1 MLLSTV
7 FVLRPTADVTLPMT
21 LGNAFYTAVLQLV
34 GEHDRDMAAQLHN
47 ADGPKPFTTS
57 PLQGPVTAA
66 DKQLRLQRG
75 HDYWLRV
82 TSLDAEISRLLLAI
96 EEQPPQAMRL
106 HDGQFIVAQVS
117 SQSQDHP
124 WACRTQYDALYA
136 AALRCD
142 VQTRPQ
148 VTMVF
153 ESPTAF
159 RSQGRTIV
167 FPLPRLVFGSLLSR
181 WNQYAPLPLDKE
193 LLEAMEM
200 GIDVDRYTLQTQM
213 QNFGRY
219 QLQVGFVGQ
228 CTFGVRKGVAR
239 EVVWGMRLLAA
250 FAFFAGVGYRTTMG
264 MGQVRLL
271 A

>member
-7 FVLRPTADVTLPMT
+7 FVLRPTADAALPMT

-34 GEHDRDMAAQLHN
+34 GEYDRDMVARLHD

-57 PLQGPVTAA
+57 PLQGPVTVA

-82 TSLDAEISRLLLAI
+82 TSLEAQLSRILLAI
-96 EEQPPQAMRL
+96 EEHPPQTMRL
-106 HDGQFIVAQVS
+106 HDGQFTVAQVS

-124 WACRTQYDALYA
+124 WACRAQYDALYA
-136 AALRCD
+136 AALRGD
-142 VQTRPQ
+142 VRSRPQ

-159 RSQGRTIV
+159 RSQGRTMV

-181 WNQYAPLPLDKE
+181 WNQYAPLPLDTD
-193 LLEAMEM
+193 LLEALDL

-219 QLQVGFVGQ
+219 QLQVGFVGR
-228 CTFGVRKGVAR
+228 CTFGARKGVPA
-239 EVVWGMRLLAA
+239 EVVWGVRLLAEY
-250 FAFFAGVGYRTTMG
+250 AFFAGVGYRTTMG